1 MWLHDLMG
9 VGGGHRE
16 LSRNDLWI
24 PGLGCMTRTLYI
36 WDRNLWREKKTSV
49 ELSTWPKINDLNHSA
64 MYAPCNFEKRGLYQ
78 CSRCRVRVVV
88 LNATF
93 ITISV
98 ISWRSVLLLE
108 ETAVLRENFQSVASH
123 WQNLITLCCIE
134 CTSQWAGF
142 KLTTLVVIGTDC
154 IGSCKSNYH
163 TITTTTAPV

>member
-1 MWLHDLMG
+1 MWLHDLMR

-16 LSRNDLWI
+16 LSRTDLWI

-64 MYAPCNFEKRGLYQ
+64 MYAPCNFEKRGLCQ